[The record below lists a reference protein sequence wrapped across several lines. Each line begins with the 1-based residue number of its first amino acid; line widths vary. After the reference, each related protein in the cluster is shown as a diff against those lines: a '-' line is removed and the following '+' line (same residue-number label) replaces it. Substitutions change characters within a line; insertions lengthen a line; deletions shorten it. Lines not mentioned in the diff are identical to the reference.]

1 MLKKILV
8 VVVALVAILVI
19 LGFMQP
25 ADYRVER
32 SLVMAAPPQAAY
44 DQVADFRKW
53 QAWSPWTKRD
63 PAMKS
68 TIGGAPSGKGAT
80 WSWEETKDAGTGS
93 MTITDATAPAAI
105 AIDLV
110 FSEPFESRVKVGFA
124 FKPEGAGTHVTWWM
138 SGQHNFVGRMLCVFM
153 DMDQMV
159 GRDYEEGLAAIKAIV
174 EAPAAA
180 K

>member
-1 MLKKILV
+1 MLKKILL
-8 VVVALVAILVI
+8 VVVALLAILVV
-19 LGFMQP
+19 LGFTQP

-32 SLVMAAPPQAAY
+32 SLVMAAPPQAVY

-63 PAMKS
+63 PGMKT
-68 TIGGAPSGKGAT
+68 TIGGTPAGKGAT
-80 WSWEETKDAGTGS
+80 WRWEAAEDAGTGS
-93 MTITDATAPAAI
+93 MTITEATAPGAI

-110 FSEPFESRVKVGFA
+110 FSEPFESRVKVGFG

-138 SGQHNFVGRMLCVFM
+138 SGTHNFVGRMLCVFM
-153 DMDQMV
+153 DMDKMV
-159 GRDYEEGLAAIKAIV
+159 GRDFEEGLASIQAIV
-174 EAPAAA
+174 EAPAPA